1 MCEMFLAMY
10 VLEKIKK
17 FGIIY
22 FEKKRGNLCL
32 FHLKYIGHIQIKFKY
47 LYTLVRIKRCTS
59 L

>member
-22 FEKKRGNLCL
+22 FEKKEAIYVCS
-32 FHLKYIGHIQIKFKY
+32 I
-47 LYTLVRIKRCTS
+47 
-59 L
+59 